1 MAASTHPDAAAI
13 GSRRTTQQAA
23 GEPLM
28 SAKELHRRMNRVAS
42 QLSRAAYIEHQRLI
56 KAELMQIARQGG
68 DVPLALAEM
77 ELGALQPKA
86 AGILEMSRALTST
99 LNAQRQSTR
108 DARAPARKRAA
119 TTKGE

>member
-1 MAASTHPDAAAI
+1 MAYVAQK
-13 GSRRTTQQAA
+13 TQIKSDLLQV
-23 GEPLM
+23 
-28 SAKELHRRMNRVAS
+28 AK
-42 QLSRAAYIEHQRLI
+42 
-56 KAELMQIARQGG
+56 QGG

-77 ELGALQPKA
+77 ELGALQQNA